1 MGPEYAGEAR
11 GARGPVKVPPSN
23 RRKRGLSCD
32 HRSAMILMSNGPVPS
47 ATQPSAPQDAPPGS
61 RRYSL
66 AAPAVSHGE
75 QSALAHLVDLV
86 RRRPP
91 PPGYFTNLADRGDLF
106 VRTARGP
113 RETPTVVLLH
123 GWIAS
128 GGLNWFQAFEAL
140 RGRYRVLAPDL
151 RGHARGI
158 RCGRFRLADCADD
171 VAALLRK
178 RRVQNAII
186 VGYSMG
192 GPVAQLVW
200 RRHPELVSGL
210 VLAATSGR
218 PMRSRGIG
226 LFVTGIMEA
235 AAVAGRV
242 ISLRNLFGKAIRISA
257 DPEVGELQLDSLPV
271 WARSEV
277 ARHDVRHLLE
287 AGAEIGRFD
296 STPWLGEIDVPTSVL
311 VTERDRAIPRSHQ
324 LAMAEAIRG
333 ARVHKIAGGHLSFA
347 YPAFGGAVRDA
358 VDSVAKRRSAR
369 A

>member
-1 MGPEYAGEAR
+1 
-11 GARGPVKVPPSN
+11 
-23 RRKRGLSCD
+23 
-32 HRSAMILMSNGPVPS
+32 
-47 ATQPSAPQDAPPGS
+47 
-61 RRYSL
+61 L
-66 AAPAVSHGE
+66 AAPAFSHGE
-75 QSALAHLVDLV
+75 QGALAHLVDLV

-91 PPGYFTNLADRGDLF
+91 PPGYFTNLPDRGDLF
-106 VRTARGP
+106 VRHSRGP
-113 RETPTVVLLH
+113 KDAPTVVLLH

-178 RRVQNAII
+178 RRIQKAII

-200 RRHPELVSGL
+200 RRHPELVGGL

-226 LFVTGIMEA
+226 LFVTGILEA

-296 STPWLGEIDVPTSVL
+296 STSWSGETNVPTSVI

-324 LAMAEAIRG
+324 LALAKAIRG
-333 ARVHKIAGGHLSFA
+333 ASVYKLPGGHLSFA
-347 YPAFGGAVRDA
+347 YPAFGSAVRAA
-358 VDSVAKRRSAR
+358 VDNAAKKRSAR

>member
-1 MGPEYAGEAR
+1 M
-11 GARGPVKVPPSN
+11 
-23 RRKRGLSCD
+23 
-32 HRSAMILMSNGPVPS
+32 
-47 ATQPSAPQDAPPGS
+47 
-61 RRYSL
+61 
-66 AAPAVSHGE
+66 
-75 QSALAHLVDLV
+75 
-86 RRRPP
+86 
-91 PPGYFTNLADRGDLF
+91 
-106 VRTARGP
+106 
-113 RETPTVVLLH
+113 VLLH

-140 RGRYRVLAPDL
+140 RGRYRVIAPDL

-158 RCGRFRLADCADD
+158 RSWRRFKLRDCADD

-178 RRVQNAII
+178 RRISNAIV

-200 RRHPELVSGL
+200 RRHPDLVSGL
-210 VLAATSGR
+210 VLAATSAQL
-218 PMRSRGIG
+218 MRNNAFG
-226 LFVTGIMEA
+226 LLFSTIMEG

-242 ISLRNLFGKAIRISA
+242 ISMRSLFSRAMQISA
-257 DPEVGELQLDSLPV
+257 DPSVGELQLDSLPV

-287 AGAEIGRFD
+287 AGAEIGRYD
-296 STPWLGEIDVPTSVL
+296 ATPWLEKIDVPTSVV
-311 VTERDRAIPRSHQ
+311 VTTSDRAIPPSHQ
-324 LAMAEAIRG
+324 LALAKGIRG
-333 ARVHKIAGGHLSFA
+333 ARIHKIAGGHLSFA

>member
-1 MGPEYAGEAR
+1 M
-11 GARGPVKVPPSN
+11 
-23 RRKRGLSCD
+23 
-32 HRSAMILMSNGPVPS
+32 
-47 ATQPSAPQDAPPGS
+47 
-61 RRYSL
+61 
-66 AAPAVSHGE
+66 AAPAVPHGE
-75 QSALAHLVDLV
+75 QSALTQLVDLV

-91 PPGYFTNLADRGDLF
+91 PPGFFANLPERGNLF
-106 VRTARGP
+106 VRAARGP
-113 RETPTVVLLH
+113 RDLPTVVLLH

-140 RGRYRVLAPDL
+140 RGRYRVIAPDL

-158 RCGRFRLADCADD
+158 RSWRFKLSDCADD

-178 RRVQNAII
+178 RRIQNAII

-210 VLAATSGR
+210 VLAATSAR
-218 PMRSRGIG
+218 LARSRGIG
-226 LFVTGIMEA
+226 LLLAGIMEGA
-235 AAVAGRV
+235 AIAGRV
-242 ISLRNLFGKAIRISA
+242 ISLRGLFRSAMRISA
-257 DPEVGELQLDSLPV
+257 DPELGELQLDSLPV

-296 STPWLGEIDVPTSVL
+296 SSSWTSEIDVPTSVL

-324 LAMAEAIRG
+324 LGLAKAIRG
-333 ARVHKIAGGHLSFA
+333 ARVYKVPGGHLSFA
-347 YPAFGGAVRDA
+347 YPAFGGAVRA
-358 VDSVAKRRSAR
+358 AIDSVAKRRSGR

>member
-1 MGPEYAGEAR
+1 
-11 GARGPVKVPPSN
+11 
-23 RRKRGLSCD
+23 
-32 HRSAMILMSNGPVPS
+32 
-47 ATQPSAPQDAPPGS
+47 
-61 RRYSL
+61 L
-66 AAPAVSHGE
+66 AAPVVSRGE
-75 QSALAHLVDLV
+75 QGALAHFVELV

-91 PPGYFTNLADRGDLF
+91 PPGYFTHLPDRGDLF
-106 VRTARGP
+106 VRSARGP
-113 RETPTVVLLH
+113 REAPTVVLLH

-140 RGRYRVLAPDL
+140 RGRYRVIAPDL

-158 RCGRFRLADCADD
+158 RTWKRFKLRDCADD

-178 RRVQNAII
+178 RRISNAIV

-200 RRHPELVSGL
+200 RRHPDLVSGM
-210 VLAATSGR
+210 VLAATSAQLTR
-218 PMRSRGIG
+218 NNAFG
-226 LFVTGIMEA
+226 LLFAAIMEG

-242 ISLRNLFGKAIRISA
+242 ISMRSLFRRAVQIGA
-257 DPEVGELQLDSLPV
+257 DPGVGELQLDSLPV

-287 AGAEIGRFD
+287 AGAEIGRYD
-296 STPWLGEIDVPTSVL
+296 ATSWLEKIDVPTSVV
-311 VTERDRAIPRSHQ
+311 VTTSDRAIPPAHQ
-324 LAMAEAIRG
+324 LTLAKGIRG

-347 YPAFGGAVRDA
+347 YPAFGAAVRDA
-358 VDSVAKRRSAR
+358 VDHVAKRRPAR

>member
-1 MGPEYAGEAR
+1 M
-11 GARGPVKVPPSN
+11 
-23 RRKRGLSCD
+23 
-32 HRSAMILMSNGPVPS
+32 
-47 ATQPSAPQDAPPGS
+47 
-61 RRYSL
+61 
-66 AAPAVSHGE
+66 AAPAVPHGE
-75 QSALAHLVDLV
+75 QGALAHLVDLV

-91 PPGYFTNLADRGDLF
+91 PPGFFANLPERGDLF
-106 VRTARGP
+106 VRAARGP
-113 RETPTVVLLH
+113 REAPTVVLLH

-140 RGRYRVLAPDL
+140 RGRYRVIAPDL

-158 RCGRFRLADCADD
+158 RSWRFKLSDCADD

-178 RRVQNAII
+178 KRIQNAIV

-210 VLAATSGR
+210 VLAATSAR
-218 PMRSRGIG
+218 LARSRGIG
-226 LFVTGIMEA
+226 LLLAGIMEA
-235 AAVAGRV
+235 GAIAGRV
-242 ISLRNLFGKAIRISA
+242 ISLRSLFSSAMRISA
-257 DPEVGELQLDSLPV
+257 DREIGELQLDSLPV

-296 STPWLGEIDVPTSVL
+296 STGWLSEIDVPTSVV

-324 LAMAEAIRG
+324 LAVAEAIRG
-333 ARVHKIAGGHLSFA
+333 ARVYKIPGGHLSFA
-347 YPAFGGAVRDA
+347 YPAFGEAVRTA
-358 VDSVAKRRSAR
+358 VDRIAKRRPAGR
-369 A
+369 AS